1 MKAKLNVRFQSILR
15 IALIFLTAYF
25 LCLLIYALV
34 DNTFNGV
41 FLDWFNKHYIR
52 EYDSVNP
59 TTGLEMWV
67 QRPIWPAIKT
77 LFLQLFI
84 GVVFIS
90 LAIILYV
97 TATHSRRHTQN
108 AITEV
113 SGMMRDYMTE
123 DKEATDI
130 FPSEYSEISTQ
141 MVEIKSQMLRNEQ
154 ILKEEAARKN
164 DLITYLAHDLK
175 TPLTSI
181 IGYLSLLDE
190 APDMPDAQ
198 KQKYTKITL
207 EKSLRLE
214 KLINEFFDITRYNLQ
229 QIYLEKE
236 PINLSY
242 MLLQMTDEFYPIL
255 QAHGNTACLETAE
268 DIMITG
274 DPIKLAR
281 VFQNLLKNAIS
292 YSYPDTIITIRTKCS
307 DTSVSIYFSNQG
319 KTIPG
324 HKLDMIFEK
333 FFRLDEART
342 TNTGGAGLGLAIAKE
357 IVTLHGGEITANSAN
372 EETTFS
378 VTLPL

>member
-1 MKAKLNVRFQSILR
+1 MKAKINIRLQPILR
-15 IALIFLTAYF
+15 ILLIFLTAYF
-25 LCLLIYALV
+25 LCLILYALV

-41 FLDWFNKHYIR
+41 FLDWFNKHYIL
-52 EYDSVNP
+52 EYNSTNP
-59 TTGLEMWV
+59 TSGREMWV
-67 QRPIWPAIKT
+67 QRPNWPAIKT

-84 GVVFIS
+84 GVVFVS

-108 AITEV
+108 AISEIST
-113 SGMMRDYMTE
+113 MMRNYMAE
-123 DKEATDI
+123 NKEATDI
-130 FPSEYSEISTQ
+130 FPPEYSEISTQ

-190 APDMPDAQ
+190 ASDMPDAQ

-236 PINLSY
+236 SIDLSY
-242 MLLQMTDEFYPIL
+242 MLMQMTDEFYPIL
-255 QAHGNTACLETAE
+255 QAHGNTAQLDTAE
-268 DIMITG
+268 NIMITG
-274 DPIKLAR
+274 DSIKLAR
-281 VFQNLLKNAIS
+281 VFQNLFKNAIS
-292 YSYPDTIITIRTKCS
+292 YSYPDTVIHITAVC
-307 DTSVSIYFSNQG
+307 DEASVTVTFSNQG
-319 KTIPG
+319 KTIPE

-357 IVTLHGGEITANSAN
+357 IVTLHGGEITATSAD
-372 EETTFS
+372 EKTTFT

>member
-1 MKAKLNVRFQSILR
+1 M
-15 IALIFLTAYF
+15 
-25 LCLLIYALV
+25 IYTLV

-41 FLDWFNKHYIR
+41 FLDWFSKHYIY
-52 EYDSVNP
+52 EFQTTHP
-59 TTGLEMWV
+59 TSGRALWIE
-67 QRPIWPAIKT
+67 RPDWPAIKL
-77 LFLQLFI
+77 LFLRLFI

-90 LAIILYV
+90 LAIILY
-97 TATHSRRHTQN
+97 TTSTYSRRHTQN
-108 AITEV
+108 AISEIST
-113 SGMMRDYMTE
+113 MMRGYMAE
-123 DKEATDI
+123 SKEATDI
-130 FPSEYSEISTQ
+130 FPPEYSEISTQ
-141 MVEIKSQMLRNEQ
+141 MVEIKSQMMQNEQ

-190 APDMPDAQ
+190 APDMPDEQ

-236 PINLSY
+236 SINLSY

-255 QAHGNTACLETAE
+255 QAHGNTAQLETAE
-268 DIMITG
+268 NIMIMG
-274 DPIKLAR
+274 DPVKLAR
-281 VFQNLLKNAIS
+281 VFQNLFKNAIS
-292 YSYPDTIITIRTKCS
+292 YSYPNTTITIRTQCS
-307 DTSVSIYFSNQG
+307 ENQVDIYFSNKG
-319 KTIPG
+319 KTIPT
-324 HKLDMIFEK
+324 HKLEMIFEK

-357 IVTLHGGEITANSAN
+357 IVTLHDGKIIATSAN

>member
-1 MKAKLNVRFQSILR
+1 MKAKINIRLQPILR

-25 LCLLIYALV
+25 LCLLIYNLI

-41 FLDWFNKHYIR
+41 FLDWFSKHYIR
-52 EYDSVNP
+52 EYDSLNP

-67 QRPIWPAIKT
+67 QRPNWIAIKT

-84 GVVFIS
+84 SVVFIS

-97 TATHSRRHTQN
+97 TKVHSKRHTEN

-113 SGMMRDYMTE
+113 SSMMRDYMTE
-123 DKEATDI
+123 NKEAADI
-130 FPSEYSEISTQ
+130 FPPEYSEISTQ
-141 MVEIKSQMLRNEQ
+141 MVEIKSQMLLNEQ
-154 ILKEEAARKN
+154 ILKEDAARKN

-190 APDMPDAQ
+190 APDMPHAQ

-236 PINLSY
+236 PIDLSY

-255 QAHGNTACLETAE
+255 QAHGNTAQLETAE
-268 DIMITG
+268 NIMVTG

-292 YSYPDTIITIRTKCS
+292 YSYPDTVINITAVCS
-307 DTSVSIYFSNQG
+307 ETGVTVTFSNQG
-319 KTIPG
+319 KTIPA
-324 HKLDMIFEK
+324 HKLEMIFEK
-333 FFRLDEART
+333 FFRLDEARA

-357 IVTLHGGEITANSAN
+357 IVTLHGGEITAASVD
-372 EETTFS
+372 EKTTFT